1 MAFTARRRHSPLEVQ
16 IRERSQ
22 KGKLEDLDLI
32 DVARDFDVS
41 TEALVWRLVS
51 LRFLS
56 EDQARSRLAEPE
68 FRRRDRMSM
77 VRLWTQPPKGL
88 PERYRRLVRMA
99 YGKGV
104 LSRIRA
110 AEYLEQSPADPC
122 ELEWGEVGD
131 EAAASAP

>member
-77 VRLWTQPPKGL
+77 VGLWTQPPKVL
-88 PERYRRLVRMA
+88 AERYRRLVRMA